1 MSTTAVRFTAV
12 TPNLV
17 VRDVAASTAF
27 YRDVLGFT
35 IHETVPETPPHLF
48 VWLTRGEVTVFLNDP
63 VAAAHDNPLF
73 TTPNY
78 GGTATL
84 FFAIEGVDAFHDQV
98 APRAKVVM
106 ALRTQ
111 PYGMREFSILD
122 PDGHVLTF
130 AERVGHEG

>member
-1 MSTTAVRFTAV
+1 MSTAAVRFTSV

-35 IHETVPETPPHLF
+35 VHQTVPDTPPHVF
-48 VWLTRGEVTVFLNDP
+48 VWVTRGEVAVFLNDP

-73 TTPNY
+73 ESPSY

-84 FFAIEGVDAFHDQV
+84 FFVIEGVDAFHALV
-98 APRAKVVM
+98 APRATMVM

-111 PYGMREFSILD
+111 PYGMREFSIVD

-130 AERVGHEG
+130 AERVDA

>member
-1 MSTTAVRFTAV
+1 MSTSAIRFTGV

-17 VRDVAASTAF
+17 VRDIAASTAF
-27 YRDVLGFT
+27 YRDVLGFAV
-35 IHETVPETPPHLF
+35 HDTVPETPPFVF
-48 VWLTRGEVTVFLNDP
+48 VWLTRNDVTVFLNDP

-84 FFAIEGVDAFHDQV
+84 FFVIEGVDAFHALV
-98 APRAKVVM
+98 VPHAREVM
-106 ALRTQ
+106 ALKTQ

-130 AERVGHEG
+130 AERVPA

>member
-1 MSTTAVRFTAV
+1 MSTSAIRFTAV

-17 VRDVAASTAF
+17 VRDLAASTAF
-27 YRDVLGFT
+27 YRDVLGFAV
-35 IHETVPETPPHLF
+35 HQTVPETPPFVF
-48 VWLTRGEVTVFLNDP
+48 VWLTRGDVTVFLNDP
-63 VAAAHDNPLF
+63 VAAAHDNPHF

-84 FFAIEGVDAFHDQV
+84 FFVIEGVDAFHALV
-98 APRAKVVM
+98 MPHARVVM
-106 ALRTQ
+106 ALKTQ

-130 AERVGHEG
+130 AERVAG